1 MDAAAVGNL
10 AGDLHPFS
18 LQKIVWSWY
27 QRLNSRATCGSTT
40 FGSLARTLCF
50 GFDGR
55 SAPAVWTLGVYQSR
69 IMGQESREVKENR
82 MNAKKSAAKQVA
94 RASVTKKTSRALASP
109 RNENEEDLKKRTR
122 NIIRKLKR
130 AYPGAKCSLN
140 HSNAFE
146 LLVATILS
154 AQCTDERVNIVTADL
169 FRKYRKPEDYLKVS
183 PRELEKDIQSTGFF
197 RNKTKSIQGTSKML
211 TEFYGSE
218 VPQTMDELLELPGVA
233 RKTAN
238 VVLGNAFDIAAG
250 VVVDT
255 HVTRLSHRLGLSEEK
270 TAEKIEQDL
279 VQIVPKKDWVIFPHL
294 FIYHGRK
301 ICKARNPLCED
312 CEVERLCPSSFLKT
326 GLPPGM

>member
-1 MDAAAVGNL
+1 MTRKRPV
-10 AGDLHPFS
+10 P
-18 LQKIVWSWY
+18 
-27 QRLNSRATCGSTT
+27 
-40 FGSLARTLCF
+40 
-50 GFDGR
+50 
-55 SAPAVWTLGVYQSR
+55 
-69 IMGQESREVKENR
+69 KE
-82 MNAKKSAAKQVA
+82 KPEQ
-94 RASVTKKTSRALASP
+94 
-109 RNENEEDLKKRTR
+109 LKRRTR
-122 NIIRKLKR
+122 EIIRKLKR

-211 TEFYGSE
+211 SEAYGSE
-218 VPQTMDELLELPGVA
+218 VPRTMDELLELPGVA

-238 VVLGNAFDIAAG
+238 VVLGNAFEIRSG

-255 HVTRLSHRLGLSEEK
+255 HVTRLSHRLNLTQQK

-279 VQIVPKKDWVIFPHL
+279 VQVVPKKDWIIFPHL
-294 FIYHGRK
+294 MIYHGRK
-301 ICKARNPLCED
+301 ICKARNPLCAE
-312 CEVERLCPSSFLKT
+312 CEVEKYCPSSSQKT
-326 GLPPGM
+326 GVMPGM